1 MKNERISPCPCRSWL
16 PRLVVLLL
24 IVALFKLALALPECV
39 SSLLLGEFALLLFV
53 GWILFVSYEPFK
65 SNIVRIV
72 SFAALFLWGAWISNE
87 MSEIAYPGEFCR
99 VLDAANNSLSVF
111 FPSRGPYLDSGDVLP
126 PWLLLQYQLFHFAVY
141 LYVGVIAFSFFG
153 RRLVNWARRHL
164 MSCGSLNVYWGLSP
178 QGLQLAGDT
187 AGERNLFLLPREILA
202 DRELCRRETDRLDT
216 AGFLCD
222 FSDFGNVRDFFPA
235 ARRHMFLSGHS
246 HWNVKMAQKLAD
258 HLGSSRKRGEKP
270 SVYIR
275 IDKETDI
282 TFLDGWANRAK
293 DFLEVHIF
301 SEPILTARDFVR
313 RHPMLDCPG
322 ISIDPETAA
331 VTGEFRVLLLGFG
344 CQGEELL
351 KNIICDAQFKGTA
364 FRADVI
370 DRDPMSYEPFACR
383 CPEAVREYG
392 LSFHAMD
399 VAGPDFHDWIRPM
412 LDSYN
417 RILICLG
424 RDELNL
430 ETAQMLARIFKD
442 RGLTPGEG
450 TMFALINSDDPYEYC
465 AEDCLCT
472 LFGRYSDIYRREALI
487 DENTDAIAKFLNKQW
502 DSQAPDVK
510 TAWTRASFFN
520 QESSRSSAA
529 GQRNWLRLAGF
540 DIGEAGGSGIPAE
553 QVAAGIEKNIV
564 TLAENEHL
572 RWNAFHFVHGIHPW
586 DLENPPLA
594 QAEKKKANQ
603 IARYN
608 RHAALVPF
616 DRLPDVDYAILRAK
630 DPEEAAQRTREDF
643 VFVPAERDDS
653 NRVPLE
659 SLQGHD
665 FHFVRA
671 IPETLK
677 AVGLPVISSVR

>member
-1 MKNERISPCPCRSWL
+1 MKNERISPCPCRSGL
-16 PRLVVLLL
+16 SRLVVLLL
-24 IVALFKLALALPECV
+24 IVALFRLALVLPECV
-39 SSLLLGEFALLLFV
+39 SSLLLGEFVLLLFA
-53 GWILFVSYEPFK
+53 GWVLFVSYEPFK
-65 SNIVRIV
+65 SNIVRIA
-72 SFAALFLWGAWISNE
+72 SFAVLFLWGAWIYNE
-87 MSEIAYPGEFCR
+87 MSKLVYPGEFCR
-99 VLDAANNSLSVF
+99 FLDAANNSLSVF
-111 FPSRGPYLDSGDVLP
+111 FPSRGTYLESEDVVP
-126 PWLLLQYQLFHFAVY
+126 PWLLLQYHLFQFAVY
-141 LYVGVIAFSFFG
+141 LYIGAIAFSFFG
-153 RRLVNWARRHL
+153 RRLVSWARRHL
-164 MSCGSLNVYWGLSP
+164 ASCESLNVYWGLSP
-178 QGLQLAGDT
+178 QGIQLARNTSDG
-187 AGERNLFLLPREILA
+187 RNLFRLPREILA
-202 DRELCRRETDRLDT
+202 DRELCRRETDRLD
-216 AGFLCD
+216 AEGFLCD
-222 FSDFGNVRDFFPA
+222 FTDFEDVREFLPRA
-235 ARRHMFLSGHS
+235 KRHMFLSDNP
-246 HWNVKMAQKLAD
+246 HWNVKMAKKLAD
-258 HLGSSRKRGEKP
+258 HLASSRKRGEKP

-282 TFLDGWANRAK
+282 SFLDGWANRAK
-293 DFLEVHIF
+293 AFLEIHIF
-301 SEPILTARDFVR
+301 SEPILVARDFVR

-322 ISIDPETAA
+322 ISIDTETAA

-344 CQGEELL
+344 CRGEELL
-351 KNIICDAQFKGTA
+351 KNIICDARFKGTT

-370 DRDPMSYEPFACR
+370 DRDPMSFEPFVCR

-392 LSFHAMD
+392 LSFHPMD
-399 VAGPDFHDWIRPM
+399 VAGTEFDHRFRAV
-412 LDSYN
+412 LGGYN
-417 RILICLG
+417 RILVCLG

-430 ETAQMLARIFKD
+430 ETAEILTRMFKD
-442 RGLTPGEG
+442 QGLTPAKGTIFAMVNSGE
-450 TMFALINSDDPYEYC
+450 PYEYC
-465 AEDCLCT
+465 AEDCPCT

-502 DSQAPDVK
+502 DAAAPDVQ
-510 TAWTRASFFN
+510 TAWMGTSFFN

-529 GQRNWLRLAGF
+529 GQRNLLRLIGC
-540 DIGEAGGSGIPAE
+540 DIGEAGDSGIPAE

-616 DRLPDVDYAILRAK
+616 DRLPDVDYAILCAK
-630 DPEEAAQRTREDF
+630 DPGEAAQRNRNDF
-643 VFVPAERDDS
+643 VFVLVERGDS
-653 NRVPLE
+653 GRVPLE

-677 AVGLPVISSVR
+677 AVGLSVIRPVK

>member
-72 SFAALFLWGAWISNE
+72 SFAALFLWGAWIYNE
-87 MSEIAYPGEFCR
+87 MSGFAYPGEFCR
-99 VLDAANNSLSVF
+99 FLDAANNSLSVF

-442 RGLTPGEG
+442 RGLAPGEG
-450 TMFALINSDDPYEYC
+450 TMFALVNSDDPYEYC

-586 DLENPPLA
+586 DMENPPLA

-653 NRVPLE
+653 NRVLPE

-677 AVGLPVISSVR
+677 AVGLPVIRSVR